1 MYGCHNPTVD
11 LPVTIVTSG
20 SESDS
25 SNVGENV
32 KETNYRVRMFSRL
45 FKSEVEINY

>member
-1 MYGCHNPTVD
+1 MYGCHNPTVE

-25 SNVGENV
+25 SNVGDVGEGV
-32 KETNYRVRMFSRL
+32 KETNYHVGPSGFLS
-45 FKSEVEINY
+45 